1 MDLRSLLRKEV
12 RVMGG
17 GIVYVGTLIEA
28 TEQYILLKTDSGF
41 VTVMTDKVTSVG
53 PKNSDTNKTPLRPS
67 TFVSKS
73 FYEFDPNE

>member
-12 RVMGG
+12 RVVGG

-41 VTVMTDKVTSVG
+41 VTVMTEKVTSVG
-53 PKNSDTNKTPLRPS
+53 PKNAGSEKTALRS
-67 TFVSKS
+67 SNFVSKS

>member
-12 RVMGG
+12 RVVGG
-17 GIVYVGTLIEA
+17 GIVYVGILIEA

-41 VTVMTDKVTSVG
+41 VTVMTEKVTSVG
-53 PKNSDTNKTPLRPS
+53 PKNAGPEKAALRSTN
-67 TFVSKS
+67 FVSKS